1 MAKSKETTVGIMD
14 PNSLSFPEA
23 IEGLF
28 EKLNLHIKYEG
39 TEHSV
44 STRRIKCRPYNTL
57 AANTSCS
64 AILNRGAHWNPH
76 HNSFFTLVA
85 HKVYLLNDM
94 NSFKA
99 IDKNIGYGQ
108 MAELGMKIPKT
119 WAIPQQ
125 DYSGF
130 EKADRVNTELI
141 FRDHEL
147 FSLEEIGEQV
157 GYPAFL
163 KPQDGGGWV
172 GVERV
177 KNPQELVDAYN
188 KSGARPQNLQEAIE
202 YREFVRT
209 VGVGPQLLPMHYNA
223 DAEFSHDRYLRNEN
237 QAVDPAFLST
247 EEFKEVSQLCKIVNA
262 FYKWD
267 HNSCECL
274 IDNAGNVR
282 PIDFANA
289 YPDSTVI
296 SLHYYFPDLVKAMV
310 RWLTFCSV
318 TGRVKPVPYAY
329 DWRDYFEI
337 KNRAEKEGMS
347 YHELLDEYEK
357 LADKY
362 YDTEKFN
369 AFCAEHLKDFD
380 EIAVEYFESD
390 DYARILEAEV
400 VNYFTLAHEQPA
412 KFAHYNGIHSFW
424 CHCERE
430 RMQG

>member
-1 MAKSKETTVGIMD
+1 MAKTTETIVGIMD

-28 EKLNLHIKYEG
+28 AHLDLHIKLDG
-39 TEHSV
+39 TEHAV
-44 STRRIKCRPYNTL
+44 KTRRIKCRPYNTL
-57 AANTSCS
+57 TAKTTCK

-85 HKVYLLNDM
+85 HKVYLVNDM

-108 MAELGMKIPKT
+108 MAELGFKIPRT

-130 EKADRVNTELI
+130 FKSDRVNPDLI

-157 GYPAFL
+157 GYPAYL

-172 GVERV
+172 GVVKV
-177 KNPQELVDAYN
+177 KNAQELIDAYN
-188 KSGARPQNLQEAIE
+188 KSGSRPQNLQENIE

-209 VGVGPQLLPMHYNA
+209 VGVGPQLMPMHYNA
-223 DAEFSHDRYLRNEN
+223 SAEHSHDRYLRNAN
-237 QAVDPAFLST
+237 QAVDPAFLNAA
-247 EEFKEVSQLCKIVNA
+247 EHKEVSQLCKIVNA

-267 HNSCECL
+267 HNSCEAL
-274 IDNAGNVR
+274 IDNNGDIR

-289 YPDSTVI
+289 YPDSTMI
-296 SLHYYFPDLVKAMV
+296 SLHFYFPDLVKAMV

-318 TGRVKPVPYAY
+318 TNRVKPVPYAF
-329 DWRDYFEI
+329 DWRDYFEV
-337 KNRAEKEGMS
+337 KNKAEKEGMS
-347 YHELLDEYEK
+347 YHDKLAAYEK
-357 LADKY
+357 IADRY
-362 YDTEKFN
+362 FDTEKFQ
-369 AFCAEHLKDFD
+369 AFCDKHLQDFD
-380 EIAVEYFESD
+380 EKALAYFESD
-390 DYARILEAEV
+390 DFLRILVLEV
-400 VNYFTLAHEQPA
+400 KNYFKSSHEQPE
-412 KFAHYNGIHSFW
+412 KYAHYAGIHTVW

-430 RMQG
+430 RIGK